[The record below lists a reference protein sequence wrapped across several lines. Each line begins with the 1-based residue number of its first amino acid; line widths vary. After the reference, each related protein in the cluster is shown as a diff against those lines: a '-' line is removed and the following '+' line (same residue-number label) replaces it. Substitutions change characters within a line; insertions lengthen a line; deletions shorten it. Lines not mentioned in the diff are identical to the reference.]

1 MSCSNASLPRKKFD
15 LIRLLDWAEP
25 KRVVEPLEELGMQ
38 LVNRFKGLSTRID
51 QVWAN
56 LGSH

>member
-1 MSCSNASLPRKKFD
+1 MSCSNAGLLRKRFD
-15 LIRLLDWAEP
+15 LIRLLDWEEP
-25 KRVVEPLEELGMQ
+25 KRVVERLEELGMQ
-38 LVNRFKGLSTRID
+38 LVNHFKGLSTTID